1 MNLNT
6 AFNSSSL
13 SIVHIL
19 PVLNLS
25 LPNLLLPNLSL
36 TNLLLPKLPLANL
49 PLANLPLPSTIFPM
63 TQSLPRN
70 FCVLRCGATIAVLKT
85 RFDGQERH

>member
-6 AFNSSSL
+6 ASNSSSL
-13 SIVHIL
+13 SIIHIL

-36 TNLLLPKLPLANL
+36 TNLLLPNL
-49 PLANLPLPSTIFPM
+49 PLANRPLATKIFLI
-63 TQSLPRN
+63 TQSLSRN
-70 FCVLRCGATIAVLKT
+70 FCVLRCGATTAVLKT